1 MSMSG
6 RMRAEMIKRQKEE
19 LRKNRVREQCSNM
32 LSSIEAKMNQH
43 INDPQFSHFFSDD
56 ASIIQNEISQANHKI
71 QSDPDFA
78 LSMIQAASLKL
89 NKSISSV
96 VAAEKQWSDE
106 RKKSYEK
113 LFETTEMLDSV
124 PIRSTQYAQKIKSLS
139 YQLKAFSDIATTS
152 IEVEKHIANAQ
163 KEADAIVQ
171 KDEREEV
178 RKEVV
183 KKIISILKAQG
194 FVVATPTLKEQ
205 SVIIRGKLPT
215 GKKVL
220 FQVQDEGSVDFDL
233 DGYTGET
240 CQNEIEGIIEKL
252 NDEGNVDSSIEQ
264 FAWHNPDKIRK
275 GSKEFPTSSGQTKYM
290 KR

>member
-6 RMRAEMIKRQKEE
+6 RMRAEMIKKQKEE

-56 ASIIQNEISQANHKI
+56 ASMIQNEISQSKHKI

-78 LSMIQAASLKL
+78 LSMIQATSLKL

-113 LFETTEMLDSV
+113 LFETIEMLDSL
-124 PIRSTQYAQKIKSLS
+124 PIKSIQYAQKIESLS
-139 YQLKAFSDIATTS
+139 NRLKTFSDIATTS
-152 IEVEKHIANAQ
+152 NEVEKNITNVQ
-163 KEADAIVQ
+163 REAAAIIQ
-171 KDEREEV
+171 KDEQEEV

-183 KKIISILKAQG
+183 KKIISILKTQG
-194 FVVATPTLKEQ
+194 FVVATPTLKEE
-205 SVIIRGKLPT
+205 SVYIRGKLPT

-220 FQVQDEGSVDFDL
+220 FQVHGEGSIDFDL

-240 CQNEIEGIIEKL
+240 CQNEIEGIVEKL
-252 NDEGNVDSSIEQ
+252 KVEGTVDSSIEQ
-264 FAWHNPDKIRK
+264 FVWHNPDKIRK
-275 GSKEFPTSSGQTKYM
+275 GSKEFPTNNGQNRYM

>member
-6 RMRAEMIKRQKEE
+6 HIRAEMIKRQKEE

-32 LSSIEAKMNQH
+32 LSSIEAKVAQH

-56 ASIIQNEISQANHKI
+56 ASMIQNETSHAKDKI

-78 LSMIQAASLKL
+78 LSMIQATSLKL

-106 RKKSYEK
+106 RKRSYEK
-113 LFETTEMLDSV
+113 LFETIEMLDSL
-124 PIRSTQYAQKIKSLS
+124 PIKSIQYTQKIESLS
-139 YQLKAFSDIATTS
+139 SQLKTFSDIATTS
-152 IEVEKHIANAQ
+152 AEIEKNIVNTQ
-163 KEADAIVQ
+163 QEAAAIVQ

-205 SVIIRGKLPT
+205 SVYIRGKLPT

-220 FQVQDEGSVDFDL
+220 FQVQDEGIIDFDL

-252 NDEGNVDSSIEQ
+252 NDEGSVNSSIEQ
-264 FAWHNPDKIRK
+264 FVWHNPDKIRK
-275 GSKEFPTSSGQTKYM
+275 GSKEFPTSSGQNRYM